1 MSCKGYKHPN
11 GQLFNICA
19 GCRLQKDGAGA
30 PPAMLDWGGKCPAY
44 AMQHAK
50 PYKLEV
56 RHVTA

>member
-11 GQLFNICA
+11 EQLFNICA
-19 GCRLQKDGAGA
+19 KCRLQKDGSGA
-30 PPAMLDWGGKCPAY
+30 PPAMVDWGGKCPAY

-56 RHVTA
+56 RNVTA